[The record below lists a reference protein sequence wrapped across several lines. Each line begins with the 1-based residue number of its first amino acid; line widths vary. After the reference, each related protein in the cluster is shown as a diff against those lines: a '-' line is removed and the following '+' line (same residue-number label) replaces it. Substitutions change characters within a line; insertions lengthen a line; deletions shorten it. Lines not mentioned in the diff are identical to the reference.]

1 VSRCISVSSTR
12 PRDGSDTLGLS
23 DGVSASTGK
32 ARIGINPAARSADR
46 QRDERLIDIGLPVS
60 GELLDDKLEQIE
72 GRLNPSPG
80 RQPAEPRG
88 GLERFDP

>member
-1 VSRCISVSSTR
+1 M
-12 PRDGSDTLGLS
+12 
-23 DGVSASTGK
+23 
-32 ARIGINPAARSADR
+32 
-46 QRDERLIDIGLPVS
+46 IDIGLPVS